1 MGDGSTIGQ
10 IGFLLMIAGVP
21 TLLFGLPIA
30 VLIFLSARRHRILA
44 AKTEG
49 DPRKRTHSVAWLC
62 ALLTLLGI
70 GVFVFLMTAVG
81 FTT

>member
-1 MGDGSTIGQ
+1 MGDGSTFDQ
-10 IGFLLMIAGVP
+10 IGFLLMIAGAP
-21 TLLFGLPIA
+21 ALLFGLPIA
-30 VLIFLSARRHRILA
+30 VLIFLSVRRHRILA
-44 AKTEG
+44 AKTES
-49 DPRKRTHSVAWLC
+49 DQPKQTYSVGWLY